1 MIYKINILCC
11 RNGSIL
17 FIFLLLFYSCKP
29 TLILTK
35 ATSQSWCI
43 KEKNIKGVNYHILI
57 KSNASYL
64 DVKFDSLKSNGMLI
78 NDYNYSVLGK
88 SIYEQ
93 KFSKEDTVLISFN
106 RIGVEKAETITIYYS
121 HKHSRKSIKV
131 YNFKELRTLCP

>member
-1 MIYKINILCC
+1 M
-11 RNGSIL
+11 
-17 FIFLLLFYSCKP
+17 
-29 TLILTK
+29 LTK
-35 ATSQSWCI
+35 ATSQAWCV
-43 KEKNIKGVNYHILI
+43 KEKNMKGVNYHILI

-93 KFSKEDTVLISFN
+93 KFCKEDTVLISFN
-106 RIGVEKAETITIYYS
+106 RIGVEKAEPITIYYS

-131 YNFKELRTLCP
+131 DNFKELRTLCP